1 MGIYESGYPDIRRA
15 GVDGRPGSGFIPESV
30 HYTVLDTQCGEI
42 QAFQWR
48 FDCRYVD
55 TEGIF
60 NAEPLFPWLFYRQ
73 VIDVVFVA
81 VTGLGDSL
89 QNTGGDAGMQVDQP
103 AILKGTGAVDA
114 AGNSLMNVKCIAFSG
129 DFFQLVRQCG
139 LQSSWTGAEIG
150 IIY

>member
-1 MGIYESGYPDIRRA
+1 MLDTIAAISTPRGKGGVALIRISG
-15 GVDGRPGSGFIPESV
+15 
-30 HYTVLDTQCGEI
+30 HTQCGEI

-114 AGNSLMNVKCIAFSG
+114 AGNSLMNMLTWLRTQAQM
-129 DFFQLVRQCG
+129 QLS
-139 LQSSWTGAEIG
+139 LA
-150 IIY
+150 